1 MAACQTIAIN
11 KLADAWLSLSSL
23 VCGKKQDDEMR
34 RATMLLSRSIA
45 ATCHTED
52 DIQLELRALASRVKS
67 MKSAFMKPELNAL
80 LRQSRSKRLRLSQTT
95 KKREA
100 LEQHMETLHSSQL
113 NQQVMSS
120 VRQTTD
126 ALKAMGLEKELESID
141 EVMMD
146 LTECHGDVNAI
157 QNGLSSSMGS
167 DAVDDDDLEA
177 EMQLLLG
184 GDGYS
189 PPLAVP
195 PAKNSMHDAPA
206 EALPAPTPPAAA
218 TSITTVALRVQPAPA
233 SYLEAATLV
242 ET

>member
-1 MAACQTIAIN
+1 MAACQTMALN

-45 ATCHTED
+45 ATCLTED
-52 DIQLELRALASRVKS
+52 GIQSELHSLATRVKS
-67 MKSAFMKPELNAL
+67 MKSAYMKPELNAL

-146 LTECHGDVNAI
+146 LTECHGDVTAI
-157 QNGLSSSMGS
+157 QNGLSSSIGS

-177 EMQLLLG
+177 EMHLLLG
-184 GDGYS
+184 GDS
-189 PPLAVP
+189 CRAPLAVP
-195 PAKNSMHDAPA
+195 AAANTMHDPPA
-206 EALPAPTPPAAA
+206 ENVPSPTPAE
-218 TSITTVALRVQPAPA
+218 TSITTVALRVGPAPE
-233 SYLEAATLV
+233 SYLQAATLAG
-242 ET
+242 T